1 MSAIPWFLDTV
12 SKRWLAVLAV
22 AVLVSMAMIV
32 RAFVNAS
39 FHQEEKTVTVEPR
52 VPVVTE
58 PVSTRTEP
66 VWDNPGEVH
75 ETQLAPTDGR
85 VSPFKAQ
92 GASVGAAGEE
102 VHKQAEYF
110 RKIMVNG
117 KLPACYGS
125 LTKAQVDE
133 MEKKGITIQ

>member
-1 MSAIPWFLDTV
+1 MSAIPWFLDTA

-22 AVLVSMAMIV
+22 ALLVSMAMIV

-39 FHQEEKTVTVEPR
+39 FHQEEKTVTVEPQ
-52 VPVVTE
+52 VSVVTE

-85 VSPFKAQ
+85 VSPFKTQVSAAE
-92 GASVGAAGEE
+92 ASRDE
-102 VHKQAEYF
+102 VHRQAEYF

-125 LTKAQVDE
+125 LTQAQVDE